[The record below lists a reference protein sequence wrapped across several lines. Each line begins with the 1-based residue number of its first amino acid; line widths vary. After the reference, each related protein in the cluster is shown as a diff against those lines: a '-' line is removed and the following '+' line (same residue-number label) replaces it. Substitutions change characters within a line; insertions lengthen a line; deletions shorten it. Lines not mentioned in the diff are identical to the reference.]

1 LVYFLPILIN
11 YIQIK
16 MYEPFTPKT
25 RIEKLKQEIRHLDER
40 LTTEH
45 NPPLMQLP
53 PQLKLLPIPNV
64 QTKERDL
71 IEAKIRTLSSSI
83 QPREEDVSEQLAE
96 VSFKLTQVLQEQQ
109 REKLN
114 SQQFKERFQARIES
128 QKDELETL
136 QQEYNLLSGELSS
149 LHRTRKAQRQEKS
162 KKFSLILGPLEK
174 VAWDISKQKTEHS
187 AALTRAIESKIATER
202 CILMTNEEI
211 AGRYLQRAEY
221 IAHREELE
229 AVLSEFLQDNSEALK
244 WVTKEFE
251 INDELL
257 KIKKR
262 KEAQVEKIKD
272 IEVRIIEIKN
282 VLETVNDNCL
292 EITENNLRDKCLDVG
307 IDTLGDV
314 IMDINTL
321 HGFDIDEEI
330 VKLQMCKVAEAK
342 NEIRTKF
349 VKREAEIKAQIKRYE
364 SIYSS
369 DNEFSI
375 SIQIES
381 LKEDLEKEKRWV
393 TCQIGAIDQWLEE
406 AHMALSSTD
415 IIQRYTASDEEI
427 LTEIKFKIGSRVK
440 DAHFSIEL
448 DDYIKRLQAKATTDS
463 LVKKCE
469 ELEDEKLKLRKDLM
483 KIIVEEKN
491 LSRELDEVKKKLRL
505 SDYETLE
512 LTNQLEKI
520 RYEVAFFDKLIENE
534 TVLIE
539 KILKAD
545 LNSGQDRIKEDAI
558 QIANFKVQL
567 ESLNQSEF
575 NTNRKIESILEKQ
588 REEMLYSLEEIK
600 TKTDEF
606 HAARLND
613 LKEEIAH
620 KANLLEIIRKDMES
634 FELES
639 QVKLMELEREESSLK
654 TLKYALERNMKEIEQ
669 DKQQLAQL
677 ERRLIELGGKDSL
690 SSATSN
696 MRFSSRSRS
705 MPKANRFSNKS
716 LSPITRDLI
725 PQEFQDIDES
735 TNFTNPYLDLVANTL
750 HKPVQIP
757 QDRKTLGRSLY
768 GTLGKKFSNIGL
780 DDPSHSDKNIFERIA
795 PILEGGELYK
805 KFSQR
810 SSLKQKVF
818 DPLEKYSPE
827 SCGYGIRYFRLNRA
841 LDRVDIKQPLK
852 SGVDNCILIDSIHAP
867 IIPQQTLDII
877 KVQRRG
883 ETSDGLDEEDYKYEE
898 MKERGLLNPNSLVF
912 QSRAK
917 ACNFYPFSIAL
928 KEGGRIELVAKGYN
942 TFKKWIE
949 GINTLVKNRKCL
961 PRLRIMLEK
970 SSNH

>member
-1 LVYFLPILIN
+1 
-11 YIQIK
+11 

-96 VSFKLTQVLQEQQ
+96 VSFKLTSVLQEQQ
-109 REKLN
+109 RERLN
-114 SQQFKERFQARIES
+114 SQQFKERFSARIES
-128 QKDELETL
+128 QKDEIETL

-149 LHRTRKAQRQEKS
+149 MHRTRKAQRQEKS
-162 KKFSLILGPLEK
+162 KKFSMILGPLEK
-174 VAWDISKQKTEHS
+174 VACDISKQKTECS
-187 AALTRAIESKIATER
+187 AGLTRIVESKIATER

-229 AVLSEFLQDNSEALK
+229 AVLCEFLQDNSEALK
-244 WVTKEFE
+244 WVTKEIE
-251 INDELL
+251 LNDELM

-272 IEVRIIEIKN
+272 IEVRIIEMKN

-307 IDTLGDV
+307 IDTLGDI

-342 NEIRTKF
+342 NEIRSKF
-349 VKREAEIKAQIKRYE
+349 AKREAEIKAQIKRYE

-369 DNEFSI
+369 ENEFSI

-381 LKEDLEKEKRWV
+381 LKEDLEKDKRWV

-415 IIQRYTASDEEI
+415 ILQRYTASDEEI

-440 DAHFSIEL
+440 DAQFSIEL
-448 DDYIKRLQAKATTDS
+448 EDYIKRLHAKATTDS

-483 KIIVEEKN
+483 RIIVEEKN
-491 LSRELDEVKKKLRL
+491 ASRELDEVKKKLRL

-520 RYEVAFFDKLIENE
+520 RYEVAFFDKLIQNE
-534 TVLIE
+534 TILIE
-539 KILKAD
+539 KMLKAD
-545 LNSGQDRIKEDAI
+545 LNAGQDKIKEDAI
-558 QIANFKVQL
+558 QIANMKLQL
-567 ESLNQSEF
+567 ESLNQNEF

-620 KANLLEIIRKDMES
+620 KANLLEILRKDMES

-654 TLKYALERNMKEIEQ
+654 TLKFALERSMKEIEQ
-669 DKQQLAQL
+669 DKQQLTQL
-677 ERRLIELGGKDSL
+677 EKRLIELGGKDSL

-725 PQEFQDIDES
+725 PHEFQDIDES
-735 TNFTNPYLDLVANTL
+735 INFTNPYLDLVANTL
-750 HKPVQIP
+750 NKPVQIL
-757 QDRKTLGRSLY
+757 QDRKGMGRSLY
-768 GTLGKKFSNIGL
+768 GTLGKKFSNMGL
-780 DDPSHSDKNIFERIA
+780 EDPSHSDKNIFERIA

-852 SGVDNCILIDSIHAP
+852 SGVDNCILVDSIHAP

-898 MKERGLLNPNSLVF
+898 MKERGLLNPNSIVF

-949 GINTLVKNRKCL
+949 GINALVKNRKCL
-961 PRLRIMLEK
+961 PRLRLMLEK

>member
-1 LVYFLPILIN
+1 
-11 YIQIK
+11 

-114 SQQFKERFQARIES
+114 SQQFKERFSARIES
-128 QKDELETL
+128 QKDEIETL

-149 LHRTRKAQRQEKS
+149 LHHTRKAKRQEKS

-174 VAWDISKQKTEHS
+174 AACDISKQKTEYS
-187 AALTRAIESKIATER
+187 AALARVVESKTATER

-229 AVLSEFLQDNSEALK
+229 AVLSEFLQDNSDALK
-244 WVTKEFE
+244 WVTKEIE
-251 INDELL
+251 LNDDLL

-272 IEVRIIEIKN
+272 IEVRIIDMKN
-282 VLETVNDNCL
+282 LFETVNDNCL

-342 NEIRTKF
+342 NEIRSKF

-364 SIYSS
+364 SIYST

-427 LTEIKFKIGSRVK
+427 LNEIKFKIGSRVK
-440 DAHFSIEL
+440 DAQFSIEL
-448 DDYIKRLQAKATTDS
+448 EDYIKRLQAKATTES

-483 KIIVEEKN
+483 RIIVEEKN
-491 LSRELDEVKKKLRL
+491 VSRELDEVKKKLRL

-539 KILKAD
+539 KMLKAD
-545 LNSGQDRIKEDAI
+545 LNVGQDKIKEDAI
-558 QIANFKVQL
+558 QIANMKVQL

-575 NTNRKIESILEKQ
+575 NTNRKIENILEKQ

-620 KANLLEIIRKDMES
+620 KANLLEIIRKDSES

-654 TLKYALERNMKEIEQ
+654 TLKFALERSMKEIEQ

-677 ERRLIELGGKDSL
+677 QKRLIELGGKDSL
-690 SSATSN
+690 SSGTSN

-750 HKPVQIP
+750 HKPVQIL

-768 GTLGKKFSNIGL
+768 GTLGKKFSNMGL
-780 DDPSHSDKNIFERIA
+780 EDPSHSDKNIFERIA

-898 MKERGLLNPNSLVF
+898 MKERGLLNPNSIVF

-970 SSNH
+970 STNH